1 MKKGGSMQVIKKSKS
16 TADLTDIKLPKIE
29 TSRQEMPRV
38 REKLKDK

>member
-1 MKKGGSMQVIKKSKS
+1 MGIKKSKS
-16 TADLTDIKLPKIE
+16 TADLVDIKLPKIE